1 MSSSGSTGQRR
12 RTPEQGP
19 RVLKAAPPS
28 RRLEGRKLW
37 FVGIGGAG
45 LSGYAV
51 LAKAWGAEV
60 AGWDRV
66 ETPYLEH
73 VRAAG
78 IPVTIEPEPRGAPEG
93 FEAIVS
99 TAYAGRVPGRTR
111 AELLAELVSLQDSIV
126 VAGAHGKTTT
136 AAMIAFVLDRLGR
149 DPAFLIGGE
158 VPQLGGNARA
168 GSGWLVVEG
177 DESDRTIEHLR
188 PKIAVVTNVDLDH
201 HSEFASRAEVEEL
214 FERWLSEVPQVVRGD
229 ELEPLE
235 GGLAVPGEHN
245 RRNAA
250 AALAALDLAGVPAED
265 ARGALAEFG
274 GTGRRLERRG
284 EAGGVRVLDDYAHHP
299 AEIAATV
306 AAAREDAN
314 GGRVLVLFQPHL
326 FSRTRHLARDL
337 AGALAAAD
345 AVAVADVYPAREE
358 PIDGVTGK
366 LVVDALAETRPGFPV
381 AWTPQVGDGARFIAR
396 RAREGDIVLTVGAGD
411 VDRVIPDLLE
421 ELAR

>member
-1 MSSSGSTGQRR
+1 MSSGGSTGQFR
-12 RTPEQGP
+12 RTHEQSS

-28 RRLEGRKLW
+28 RRLEGRKIW

-51 LAKAWGAEV
+51 LAKAWRAEV
-60 AGWDRV
+60 GGWDRV

-73 VRAAG
+73 VRTAG
-78 IPVTIEPEPRGAPEG
+78 IPVTIEPEPVGPPEG
-93 FEAIVS
+93 FEAVVS
-99 TAYAGRVPGRTR
+99 TAFAGRVPGRTR
-111 AELLAELVSLQDSIV
+111 AEFLAELVSLQDSIV

-136 AAMIAFVLDRLGR
+136 AAMIAFVLERLGR

-214 FERWLSEVPQVVRGD
+214 FDRWLVQVPHIVRGD
-229 ELEPLE
+229 ELGPFE
-235 GGLAVPGEHN
+235 GELAVPGGHN

-250 AALAALDLAGVPAED
+250 AALGALELAGVSADE
-265 ARGALAEFG
+265 ARGALAEFR

-284 EAGGVRVLDDYAHHP
+284 EAGGVTVVDDYAHHP
-299 AEIAATV
+299 AEIAATI
-306 AAAREDAN
+306 AAAREAQN

-326 FSRTRHLARDL
+326 FSRTRHLAREL
-337 AGALAAAD
+337 GEALTAAD
-345 AVAVADVYPAREE
+345 VACVTEIYRAREE
-358 PIDGVTGK
+358 PVPGVTGK
-366 LVVDALAETRPGFPV
+366 AVVEAIAELRPGMPL
-381 AWTPQVGDGARFIAR
+381 AWTPQVEDGVRFLVS
-396 RAREGDIVLTVGAGD
+396 RARNGDVVVTVGAGD
-411 VDRVIPDLLE
+411 VDRAVPLLLE
-421 ELAR
+421 ELA